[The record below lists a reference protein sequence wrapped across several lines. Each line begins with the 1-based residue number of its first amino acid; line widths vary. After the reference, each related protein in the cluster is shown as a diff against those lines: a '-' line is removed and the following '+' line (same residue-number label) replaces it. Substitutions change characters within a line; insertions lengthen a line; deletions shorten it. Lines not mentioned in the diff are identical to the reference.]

1 METKNKLYTL
11 EYYKHKCKVL
21 ELETKWLDELC
32 NFERDNQYQL
42 NDPNGEMEE
51 WQEEIEELE
60 LNYIREKDKF
70 DKIYKL

>member
-1 METKNKLYTL
+1 MKNKLYTL

-21 ELETKWLDELC
+21 ELETTWLDELC

-60 LNYIREKDKF
+60 LNYRKEKDKF

>member
-1 METKNKLYTL
+1 METKNELFSL

-21 ELETKWLDELC
+21 QLQIDWLDELC

-51 WQEEIEELE
+51 WKEEIEEME
-60 LNYIREKDKF
+60 LNFRKEKDQF
-70 DKIYKL
+70 NSTYNL